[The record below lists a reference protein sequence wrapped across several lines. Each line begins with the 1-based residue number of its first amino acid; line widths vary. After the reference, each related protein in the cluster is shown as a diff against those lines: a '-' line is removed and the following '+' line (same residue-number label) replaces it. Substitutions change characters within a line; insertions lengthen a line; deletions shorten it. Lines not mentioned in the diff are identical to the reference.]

1 MKLRVRAHH
10 SQSESLHEDSEGTWA
25 VSYGDMVTLL
35 LTFFIVFFSLD
46 PNEEKVEKRKSL
58 NLALVNE
65 LQRLPANIEK
75 EQSSHGQAKIDTK
88 IVEQLNGKVHEYGDR
103 LLVEFP
109 EVSFFNS
116 GEVVLTQQ
124 GAQSL
129 RLFMRKYLPYA
140 GQYKVSIQAFTDA
153 RKVQQKKGRRFKDNL
168 ELSALR
174 AISAMR
180 TLQKEGLPL
189 AQMEVAGFGE
199 MKSTTEHLAEINK
212 SEKHLELSRKVVLV
226 IKPEDT

>member
-1 MKLRVRAHH
+1 MKRQLRAHH
-10 SQSESLHEDSEGTWA
+10 SNSESLHEDTEGTWA

-46 PNEEKVEKRKSL
+46 PNDEKVEKRKTL

-75 EQSSHGQAKIDTK
+75 KSNSGDKLKLDTK
-88 IVEQLNGKVHEYGDR
+88 IVKQLNGKVHEYGDR

-116 GEVVLTQQ
+116 GDIVLTPQ

-129 RLFMRKYLPYA
+129 RMFMKKYLPYA
-140 GQYKVSIQAFTDA
+140 GQYKISIQAFTDS
-153 RKVQQKKGRRFKDNL
+153 RKVQQKAGRRFKDNL

-199 MKSTTEHLAEINK
+199 MKTTSEHLAEINK
-212 SEKHLELSRKVVLV
+212 SEKQLELSRKVVLV
-226 IKPEDT
+226 IKPEET